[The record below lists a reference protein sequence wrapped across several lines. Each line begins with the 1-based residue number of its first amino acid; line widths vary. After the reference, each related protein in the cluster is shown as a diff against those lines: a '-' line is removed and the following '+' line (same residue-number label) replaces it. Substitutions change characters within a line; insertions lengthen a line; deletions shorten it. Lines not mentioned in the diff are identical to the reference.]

1 MYSYALL
8 YLMKIK
14 YGYDVYVSENIHNH
28 LEKMFKNLGTM
39 KKEGNIWNPYILVS
53 TFNQENYH

>member
-39 KKEGNIWNPYILVS
+39 KKKGNLNIWYLHLETGKMVLS
-53 TFNQENYH
+53 

>member
-1 MYSYALL
+1 MGNKMYSYALL

-39 KKEGNIWNPYILVS
+39 KKEGNL
-53 TFNQENYH
+53 